1 MSLFN
6 FDSTPQRPKRNRK
19 LIAAISIGAIVGAIS
34 LSTTLAARLSLN
46 TNGTIEYGQGL
57 IETTSCDT
65 NGIKVTPMDSFFN
78 KDAAGTF
85 TFNAIQIEHI
95 SANCAGKDLIV
106 KVYNSAGEP
115 IALTQ
120 DANGSYNSARV
131 YFQPLTSEIQIAQL
145 DGDTNTVSSY
155 GYWAEQFQLVGNAP
169 IEAVSLGNLFD
180 LDQEVEAVPGES
192 ALNYYALDPNE
203 NSLQIAF
210 DPSDLLAAGFAD
222 SKHVY
227 RISIE
232 SADHQD

>member
-1 MSLFN
+1 MDTTVGHCVDKTF
-6 FDSTPQRPKRNRK
+6 TIK
-19 LIAAISIGAIVGAIS
+19 LYG
-34 LSTTLAARLSLN
+34 LSALTLATYSITYSSGNPGAFTSLDGGIESSGE
-46 TNGTIEYGQGL
+46 GT
-57 IETTSCDT
+57 TTSA
-65 NGIKVTPMDSFFN
+65 VTLTLTDPN
-78 KDAAGTF
+78 
-85 TFNAIQIEHI
+85 I
-95 SANCAGKDLIV
+95 SAHCAGKDLIV

-120 DANGSYNSARV
+120 DANGSYSSARV

-180 LDQEVEAVPGES
+180 RVQEIEAVPGES
-192 ALNYYALDPNE
+192 ALDYYALDPNE